1 MPAQLVI
8 RSQRRVWDCVRSTSD
23 LARPMAGAGWLELM
37 STDGGHTARPN
48 GVLLGHGV
56 DSRVPDG

>member
-23 LARPMAGAGWLELM
+23 LARPMAGAGRLELM
-37 STDGGHTARPN
+37 STDGGHTA
-48 GVLLGHGV
+48 
-56 DSRVPDG
+56 DSS